1 VRLAAAPGTWVT
13 DMLVAGWLSIWG
25 QVADGLKIDG
35 RGSVQITLP
44 EEYIR
49 GESRVPVS
57 AGAEGVE
64 WPKFLNKYE
73 DEARSSLRA
82 LVGDG
87 SSCVIM

>member
-1 VRLAAAPGTWVT
+1 VT
-13 DMLVAGWLSIWG
+13 DVLVAGWLSFRG

-49 GESRVPVS
+49 GESRVPIS
-57 AGAEGVE
+57 GGAE

-73 DEARSSLRA
+73 DETRNSLRA

-87 SSCVIM
+87 SSCAIM